1 MSLFE
6 FVLTGFTLVLALAV
20 TRLLGGLRYVLDRQ
34 RRYWVHSLLVVALL
48 LLASLIWWG
57 LWYARNSEW
66 TYLAFAYNLL
76 IGPGIL
82 YFASTLLV
90 PENPRRI
97 RDWREYYYRFHRL
110 FYGAFAV
117 LVVLLFLGSFL
128 FTATPLMHPTRLLQA
143 AALALCLVGVSSDR
157 HSVHGTLS
165 VLLLALIVCAAG
177 YSEWASRQDLLRGT
191 LLD

>member
-20 TRLLGGLRYVLDRQ
+20 TRLLGGMRYVLDRD
-34 RRYWVHSLLVVALL
+34 RRYWVHSLLVIVLL

-57 LWYARNSEW
+57 LWYARNTQW

-97 RDWREYYYRFHRL
+97 RNWREYYYRFHRL
-110 FYGAFAV
+110 FYGAFGV
-117 LVVLLFLGSFL
+117 LVLLLFAGSIL
-128 FTATPLMHPTRLLQA
+128 FTGTPLLHFTRVLQA
-143 AALALCLVGVSSDR
+143 VALAICLIGATSDR
-157 HSVHGTLS
+157 HAVHGTLAI
-165 VLLLALIVCAAG
+165 LLLLLILAAAA
-177 YSEWASRQDLLRGT
+177 YSELTSRQDLATGS